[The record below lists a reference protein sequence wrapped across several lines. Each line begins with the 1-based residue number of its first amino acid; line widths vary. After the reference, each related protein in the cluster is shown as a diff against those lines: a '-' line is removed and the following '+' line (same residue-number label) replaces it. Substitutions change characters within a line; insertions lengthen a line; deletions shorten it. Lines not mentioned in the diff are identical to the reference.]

1 MAAVVTDQ
9 FRILNA
15 SNFVDSVLNENN
27 SYYVFLGLSN
37 PTDPNPG
44 FGRTTTWN
52 QENDSNKDPVDNLD
66 YLSHYGKT
74 SLFGKKITNK
84 NIRRV
89 IRKVNWSSNTRYEM
103 YRHDY
108 SSSNPT
114 PNSDSSRL
122 YDSNFYVMNSDFK
135 VYICIDN
142 GSSVSNLKGNKSQDE
157 PTFTD
162 LEPSSA
168 GTSGDGY
175 IWKYLF
181 SIAPSDIIKFDS
193 TEYIVVPNDWSTSTD
208 PQIQNVR
215 EAGDSNTNLNQ
226 LKAVYIAGAG
236 NNYIYNQSSPSEE
249 CNIIGDGTGA
259 KALVTV
265 SSTTKIE
272 SVKITAG
279 GSGYTYGYVDLSP
292 LRPGNHPSSDA
303 AKLIPIIPPSKGHG
317 SDIYT
322 ELGADRVL
330 VYARFDDSTR
340 DFPTNT
346 KFAQVGIIK
355 NPESFGSTSIF
366 TDNQY
371 SSLSAMKV
379 TTTSDDGPDIGATI
393 SQTLTGGTT
402 AKGYVASYDKDTKV
416 LKYYTDRTLCFQ
428 NNVDSTDNVANS
440 EVLKFSSD
448 GEPVTTGDFT
458 GSIDSSFGDG
468 TPTNV
473 FDGINLGVTFTNG
486 LADPEINR
494 KTGDIIYIDNRTLV
508 TRDSRQKEDVKIIL
522 EF

>member
-27 SYYVFLGLSN
+27 SYYVFLGLAN

-44 FGRTTTWN
+44 FGRTSTWN
-52 QENDSNKDPVDNLD
+52 AENNSNKDPVDNLD
-66 YLSHYGKT
+66 YLSHYRKT
-74 SLFGKKITNK
+74 SLFGKKVTSK

-89 IRKVNWSSNTRYEM
+89 IRKVNWTSNTRYDM

-122 YDSNFYVMNSDFK
+122 YDSNFYVMNSDFR
-135 VYICIDN
+135 VYICIEN
-142 GSSVSNLKGNKSQDE
+142 GSSGTNLKGNKSQDE

-168 GTSGDGY
+168 GSSGDGY
-175 IWKYLF
+175 VWKYLF
-181 SIAPSDIIKFDS
+181 SVAPSDVIKFDS

-208 PQIQNVR
+208 AQIQNVR
-215 EAGDSNTNLNQ
+215 ESGDSDTNLNQ
-226 LKAVYIAGAG
+226 LKTVYIANAG
-236 NNYIYNQSSPSEE
+236 NGYTYNQSSPSEE

-265 SSTTKIE
+265 SSTTKIG

-292 LRPGNHPSSDA
+292 LRPNGHSLSDA
-303 AKLIPIIPPSKGHG
+303 AKLIPIIPPAKGHG
-317 SDIYT
+317 DDIYT

-346 KFAQVGIIK
+346 KFAQVGILK
-355 NPESFGSTSIF
+355 NPKTFDGTSVF
-366 TDNQY
+366 TENQY

-379 TTTSDDGPDIGATI
+379 TTTNANGPDIGQII
-393 SQTLTGGTT
+393 SQTVTGGT

-416 LKYYTDRTLCFQ
+416 LKYYTDRTLSFQ
-428 NNVDSTDNVANS
+428 NNVDSTDNTENS
-440 EVLKFSSD
+440 KVLDFSSTGGD
-448 GEPVTTGDFT
+448 VTTSSFT
-458 GSIDSSFGDG
+458 GSIDSSFGSS

-486 LADPEINR
+486 LANPEINR